1 MHLINAWIQYS
12 VQPQKCYNT
21 NTTTNHALNHACCDI
36 ILITIYLVTLNYPRM
51 RKMKKQLIIFSRL
64 TLLKEDPQVT
74 INVCPTN
81 KTSIKIN
88 NEA

>member
-1 MHLINAWIQYS
+1 
-12 VQPQKCYNT
+12 
-21 NTTTNHALNHACCDI
+21 
-36 ILITIYLVTLNYPRM
+36 M

-74 INVCPTN
+74 INVCPTK